1 MDEKLLKTSLKQRI
15 IISIIAILLLG
26 STIATYVAIVAAN
39 GGGSDDSSE
48 LETRYSEKAAEMNT
62 YAATL
67 SDQYFDEFSSYKSRI
82 KSYNAESANSTGVK
96 KNDLKE
102 GTGKE
107 LASGDTD
114 YFAYYIGWCPDESVF
129 DSSLDDVKNPT
140 SLKNPLYAGQGLIA
154 GWNQGVIGMKI
165 GGIREI
171 TIPGELAYGDS
182 QEICGTTNSPL
193 KFIVM
198 VIEDDKLSKL
208 NTELN
213 DIYSELIN
221 SHYPK

>member
-15 IISIIAILLLG
+15 VISVIAILLLG
-26 STIATYVAIVAAN
+26 STVATYVAIVASN
-39 GGGSDDSSE
+39 GSSKDGSSE
-48 LETRYSEKAAEMNT
+48 LETRYSEKAAEMNA

-67 SDQYFDEFSSYKSRI
+67 SEKYFDDFSKYKSEV
-82 KSYNAESANSTGVK
+82 KSYNAETANSTGVK
-96 KNDLKE
+96 KRDLKT
-102 GTGKE
+102 GTGHE

-129 DSSLDDVKNPT
+129 DSSLDDFSNPT
-140 SLKNPLYAGQGLIA
+140 SLKNPLYAGQGLIE
-154 GWNQGVIGMKI
+154 GWNQGVIGMKV
-165 GGIREI
+165 GGVREL

-198 VIEDDKLSKL
+198 IIEDAKLKEL

-221 SHYPK
+221 SYYAQ